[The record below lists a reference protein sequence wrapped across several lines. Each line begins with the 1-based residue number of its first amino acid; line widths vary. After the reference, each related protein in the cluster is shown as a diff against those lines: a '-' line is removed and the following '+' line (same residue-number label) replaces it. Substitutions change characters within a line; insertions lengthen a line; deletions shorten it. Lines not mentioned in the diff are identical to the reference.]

1 MDLKTSP
8 YDLSLLWLYT
18 YYGDILQA
26 AMYDLSVSHSVEP
39 AALQSSA
46 NGLTSAQASSKCV
59 DR

>member
-1 MDLKTSP
+1 M
-8 YDLSLLWLYT
+8 YDLSLLWPYT